1 MKWLIGSAAVIGTVA
16 FVTSLVFFI
25 SVPLPT
31 EVSDSSTKSDGLS
44 EGIQVHGDWV
54 IEVHEPDG
62 TLVEKR
68 EFENEFKGAEAIVK
82 VLSRENR
89 PGHYRLMLQRPR
101 GILSMHESTD
111 VAPPGG
117 YGANTLLVSNGGDGK
132 LILQGEFT
140 ISEVMANMGN
150 YGEGSGHGIMRVIT
164 VLGLCSTSNTLSDC
178 LGSTFP
184 VAQSFQDTALEP
196 PINAEEGQ
204 KVIVT
209 VTITIS

>member
-1 MKWLIGSAAVIGTVA
+1 MKWIMGSAAVVGTVA

-54 IEVHEPDG
+54 IEVHDPDG
-62 TLVEKR
+62 ALVDKR
-68 EFENEFKGAEAIVK
+68 EFENEFKGAEAIVE
-82 VLSRENR
+82 VLSREKR
-89 PGHYRLMLQRPR
+89 PSHYRLMLQRPR
-101 GILSMHESTD
+101 GILSMLESTD

-132 LILQGEFT
+132 LILQGELT
-140 ISEVMANMGN
+140 ISEVMANMGS
-150 YGEGSGHGIMRVIT
+150 YGEGSGHGIEMVKT
-164 VLGLCSTSNTLSDC
+164 FLGLCNTNSTLSDC
-178 LGSTFP
+178 LGSTYA
-184 VAQSFQDTALEP
+184 AQNFQGKALEP